1 MPHDYE
7 GGITMYEQQQIPA
20 NYEAEQAVV
29 GALIIGGNV
38 DELTTEVNLTPDDFY
53 FSDCKLVYK
62 CILYLND
69 KNDKIDIV
77 TVDSTLKTAKEY
89 KGIEFLKGAIS
100 NNPTKHNLIY
110 YGKIVKEYAK
120 RRWYIDMSNKILAMA
135 GNTTLPIEKIS
146 DKVEYML
153 ATESDS
159 VKVNSADSLMM
170 KMFDD
175 IVKAVENKGRIPG
188 QATGFDN
195 IDLKMG
201 GMDGLVIIGARPGM
215 GKTAF
220 ALNIAEHIVYNE
232 SKAVVFFSLEM
243 DKDQLMLRLASTM
256 THIKYSALR
265 YGEVEDDDWDKLT
278 DLIDKSEKTEKLEIC
293 DTGEMTVRKIRSVCR
308 RFKKKY
314 GSLGAV
320 IIDYIQL
327 IKVPE
332 IKNYT
337 KAQAVGEVSRA
348 LKILTKELGC
358 PIIALSQL
366 NRANEQRSNKRPTLA
381 DLRDS
386 GAIEQDADSV
396 MLIHNEDA
404 YRKDKSQPPTGK
416 VEILLPKSRFSQTG
430 TMFLKFQPE
439 YMKFSD
445 WNVKKDPFKRS
456 KNSAA
461 VWDKPDSETEE
472 NSDEKVS

>member
-1 MPHDYE
+1 M
-7 GGITMYEQQQIPA
+7 IEQQILA
-20 NYEAEQAVV
+20 SYEAEQAVV
-29 GALIIGGNV
+29 GSLIIGGNV
-38 DELTTEVNLTPDDFY
+38 DELTTEVNLTPNDFY

-89 KGIEFLKGAIS
+89 NGIEFLKNAIS

-120 RRWYIDMSNKILAMA
+120 RRWYIDMSNEILAMA

-159 VKVNSADSLMM
+159 INVNTADDLMM
-170 KMFDD
+170 KTYDT
-175 IVKAVENKGRIPG
+175 IVRASENKDSIPG
-188 QATGFDN
+188 QATGFKN

-201 GMDGLVIIGARPGM
+201 GMDGLVVIGARPGM

-220 ALNIAEHIVYNE
+220 ALNIAEHIAFNE
-232 SKAVVFFSLEM
+232 SKPVVFFSLEM
-243 DKDQLMLRLASTM
+243 DEQQLMLRVLSSM
-256 THIKYSALR
+256 TYIKYSALR
-265 YGEVEDDDWDKLT
+265 YGEVTNDDWDK
-278 DLIDKSEKTEKLEIC
+278 IARFMNKSDKTEKLIIC
-293 DTGEMTVRKIRSVCR
+293 DRAKMTVRKIRSVCR
-308 RFKKKY
+308 RLKKKH
-314 GSLGAV
+314 GALGAV
-320 IIDYIQL
+320 VVDYLQL
-327 IKVPE
+327 IEMPQN
-332 IKNYT
+332 KNYT
-337 KAQAVGEVSRA
+337 KAQAVGDVSRA

-358 PIIALSQL
+358 PILALSQL
-366 NRANEQRSNKRPTLA
+366 NRANEQRSRKRPTLA

-445 WNVKKDPFKRS
+445 WNVKKDLFKRS

>member
-7 GGITMYEQQQIPA
+7 GGVKMYEQQVPA
-20 NYEAEQAVV
+20 NYEAELAVI
-29 GALIIGGNV
+29 GAIICGGNV
-38 DELTTEVNLTPDDFY
+38 DELTTEVNLAPDDFY
-53 FSDCKLVYK
+53 FNDCKLVYK

-69 KNDKIDIV
+69 RNEKIDIV
-77 TVDSTLKTAKEY
+77 TLDAKLKTAKEY
-89 KGIEFLKGAIS
+89 SGINFLKSAIR
-100 NNPTKHNLIY
+100 NNPTTQNLIY

-120 RRWYIDMSNKILAMA
+120 RRWYIKMSNEILTMA
-135 GNTTLPIEKIS
+135 SNSTLSI
-146 DKVEYML
+146 DKVSEAVEYML
-153 ATESDS
+153 ATESNEI
-159 VKVNSADSLMM
+159 KVDTTDSLMM
-170 KMFDD
+170 QTYD
-175 IVKAVENKGRIPG
+175 IIAKASEKKDSIPG

-201 GMDGLVIIGARPGM
+201 GMDGLIIIGARPGM

-220 ALNIAEHIVYNE
+220 ALNIAEHVAYDE
-232 SKAVVFFSLEM
+232 LKPVVFFSLEM
-243 DKDQLMLRLASTM
+243 GKEQLMIRLLSSM
-256 THIKYSALR
+256 TNIKYSSLR
-265 YGEVEDDDWDKLT
+265 YGELDT
-278 DLIDKSEKTEKLEIC
+278 DEWSKIANFMGQTEKTKNLIIC
-293 DTGEMTVRKIRSVCR
+293 DTAKMTVRKIRSVCR
-308 RFKKKY
+308 RLKKHY

-320 IIDYIQL
+320 VVDYLQL
-327 IKVPE
+327 IEMPQN
-332 IKNYT
+332 KNYT
-337 KAQAVGEVSRA
+337 KAQAVGDVSRA
-348 LKILTKELGC
+348 LKILTRELGC

-366 NRANEQRSNKRPTLA
+366 NRANEQRSSKRPTLA

-416 VEILLPKSRFSQTG
+416 AEILLLKSRFSQTG
-430 TMFLKFQPE
+430 TMTLKFQPE

-445 WNVKKDPFKRS
+445 WNVKKDPFRRS

-461 VWDKPDSETEE
+461 IWDKPDSEAEE